1 MNHFGDEHPPGP
13 DARPYLPTEID
24 HPYQPDDNVPCY
36 PPAADARRYP
46 PAADAHGYRLASD
59 ASGYLPAADA
69 RGYLPT
75 EIENPGPSPD
85 GGSGY
90 QATYTGTGE
99 PAPPYSPGRTG
110 SHAPGHAAPG
120 GLTRYGPG
128 VPATPAAS
136 SSHAAE
142 RIWRSGQA
150 DQSAR
155 RPGRWRGRAG
165 AALTVILLAASALV
179 LFMRFHHAP
188 FHVTGVAIAPP
199 TRSGCGVDV
208 TAEVSTNGAAGTVS
222 YQWLFRPEGQ
232 APQPLSKSVAA
243 GQDAIYV
250 TVAVQGSGHGTA
262 SRTVTLQVLGPDVR
276 SASIPVTLRC

>member
-1 MNHFGDEHPPGP
+1 MNHFGDEHPPGA

-24 HPYQPDDNVPCY
+24 HPYQPDENAPGY
-36 PPAADARRYP
+36 LPGADT
-46 PAADAHGYRLASD
+46 HGYGLASD
-59 ASGYLPAADA
+59 APGYSPAADA
-69 RGYLPT
+69 RGFLPT
-75 EIENPGPSPD
+75 EIEHPGPSPD
-85 GGSGY
+85 GGFGY

-110 SHAPGHAAPG
+110 SHTPGQAAPG

-136 SSHAAE
+136 APHAAE
-142 RIWRSGQA
+142 RIWRSGHA
-150 DQSAR
+150 DQPPRRPHR
-155 RPGRWRGRAG
+155 RPGRLRGRAG
-165 AALTVILLAASALV
+165 GALTVILLAASAVV

-199 TRSGCGVDV
+199 TRNGCGVDV
-208 TAEVSTNGAAGTVS
+208 TAEISTNGVAGTVS
-222 YQWLFRPEGQ
+222 YQWLFRPAGQ
-232 APQPLSKSVAA
+232 APQPLSKPVAA
-243 GQDAIYV
+243 GQDAAYV
-250 TVAVQGSGHGTA
+250 TVAVQGNGHGTA

>member
-1 MNHFGDEHPPGP
+1 MNHFGDEHPPGA

-24 HPYQPDDNVPCY
+24 HPYQPDENAPGY
-36 PPAADARRYP
+36 LPGADT
-46 PAADAHGYRLASD
+46 HGYGLASD
-59 ASGYLPAADA
+59 APGYSPAADA
-69 RGYLPT
+69 RGFLPT
-75 EIENPGPSPD
+75 EIEHPGPSPD
-85 GGSGY
+85 GDFGY

-110 SHAPGHAAPG
+110 SHTPGHAAPG
-120 GLTRYGPG
+120 GLARYGPG

-136 SSHAAE
+136 APHAAE
-142 RIWRSGQA
+142 RIWRSGHA
-150 DQSAR
+150 DQSPRRQPR

-165 AALTVILLAASALV
+165 TALTVILLAASAVV

-199 TRSGCGVDV
+199 TRNGCGVDV

-222 YQWLFRPEGQ
+222 YQWLFQPEGQ

-243 GQDAIYV
+243 GQDAAYV
-250 TVAVQGSGHGTA
+250 TVAVQGSGRGTA
-262 SRTVTLQVLGPDVR
+262 TRTVTLQVLGPDVR

>member
-1 MNHFGDEHPPGP
+1 MNHFGDEHPPGA

-24 HPYQPDDNVPCY
+24 HTYPPDENAHGYRPASDASGY
-36 PPAADARRYP
+36 PPAADAR
-46 PAADAHGYRLASD
+46 GF
-59 ASGYLPAADA
+59 
-69 RGYLPT
+69 LPT
-75 EIENPGPSPD
+75 EIEHPGPSPD

-90 QATYTGTGE
+90 RATYTGTGE

-110 SHAPGHAAPG
+110 SHTPGHAAAGHAAPG

-128 VPATPAAS
+128 VPAAPAAS
-136 SSHAAE
+136 VPHAAE
-142 RIWRSGQA
+142 RIWRSGRA
-150 DQSAR
+150 DQSPGRPPR
-155 RPGRWRGRAG
+155 RPGRWRGRAS
-165 AALTVILLAASALV
+165 AALTVILLAATAVV
-179 LFMRFHHAP
+179 LFVRLHHAP

-199 TRSGCGVDV
+199 TRNGCGVGV

-243 GQDAIYV
+243 GQNAVYV

>member
-1 MNHFGDEHPPGP
+1 MNHFGDEYPPGR

-24 HPYQPDDNVPCY
+24 HPYQPDDNAPG
-36 PPAADARRYP
+36 YP
-46 PAADAHGYRLASD
+46 PAADAHGYRLAAD

-75 EIENPGPSPD
+75 EIEHPGPSPD

-136 SSHAAE
+136 APHAAE
-142 RIWRSGQA
+142 RIWRSGHA
-150 DQSAR
+150 DQSPR
-155 RPGRWRGRAG
+155 RPPPRPGRWRGRGG
-165 AALTVILLAASALV
+165 AALTVILLAASAVV

-199 TRSGCGVDV
+199 ARNGCGVDV

-243 GQDAIYV
+243 GQDAVYV
-250 TVAVQGSGHGTA
+250 TVAVRGSGHGTA

>member
-1 MNHFGDEHPPGP
+1 MNHFGDEYPPGP

-24 HPYQPDDNVPCY
+24 HPYQPDDDAHGY
-36 PPAADARRYP
+36 PPAA
-46 PAADAHGYRLASD
+46 D

-75 EIENPGPSPD
+75 EIEHPGPSPD

-110 SHAPGHAAPG
+110 SHTPGHAAPG

-136 SSHAAE
+136 ASHAAE
-142 RIWRSGQA
+142 RIWRSGHA
-150 DQSAR
+150 DQSPR
-155 RPGRWRGRAG
+155 RTPPRPGRWRGRAG
-165 AALTVILLAASALV
+165 AALTVILLAASAV
-179 LFMRFHHAP
+179 ILFMRFHHAP

-199 TRSGCGVDV
+199 TRNGCGVDV

-222 YQWLFRPEGQ
+222 YQWLFQPEGQ

-243 GQDAIYV
+243 GQDAAYV
-250 TVAVQGSGHGTA
+250 TVAVQGSGRGTA
-262 SRTVTLQVLGPDVR
+262 TRTVTLQVLGPDVR

>member
-1 MNHFGDEHPPGP
+1 MNHFGDEHPPGA

-24 HPYQPDDNVPCY
+24 HPYQPDENAPGY
-36 PPAADARRYP
+36 PPAADAR
-46 PAADAHGYRLASD
+46 GF
-59 ASGYLPAADA
+59 
-69 RGYLPT
+69 LPT
-75 EIENPGPSPD
+75 EIEHPGPSPD

-90 QATYTGTGE
+90 QVTYTATGE

-110 SHAPGHAAPG
+110 SHTPGHAAPG

-136 SSHAAE
+136 ASHAAE
-142 RIWRSGQA
+142 RIWRSGHA
-150 DQSAR
+150 DQSPRRQPR

-165 AALTVILLAASALV
+165 TALTVILLAASAVV

-199 TRSGCGVDV
+199 TRNGCGVDV
-208 TAEVSTNGAAGTVS
+208 TAEISTNGAAGTVS

-232 APQPLSKSVAA
+232 APQPLSKPVAA
-243 GQDAIYV
+243 GQNAVYV